1 MTTRSTV
8 LTAAIAAAAAL
19 TATGS
24 TFTSAATNEPPQA
37 APVVQR
43 AVAAPAPAPAP
54 AVAPKDR
61 GDTGKSDE
69 GRGNGESRGNDE
81 GRGGN
86 GEGRGNDE
94 GRGNQGRGDD
104 EGRGGDER
112 GGDQDRG
119 HGGRGYGGRDYDE
132 GRIHFNERT
141 YSASPGGCV
150 SVASG
155 LGSTSFNIF
164 NESRR
169 TVEVFSGAT
178 CDNGAP
184 VAVVGPHGATE
195 GVFPNRVEGG
205 VFVSNGVGGS
215 FRVIGNDYD
224 Y

>member
-1 MTTRSTV
+1 MTARSTV
-8 LTAAIAAAAAL
+8 LTAAITAAAAL

-37 APVVQR
+37 TPVVQK
-43 AVAAPAPAPAP
+43 AAPAPAPAR
-54 AVAPKDR
+54 APKDR
-61 GDTGKSDE
+61 GDAGRSNEGRSDNE
-69 GRGNGESRGNDE
+69 GRG
-81 GRGGN
+81 
-86 GEGRGNDE
+86 GNDE
-94 GRGNQGRGDD
+94 GRGNQGRGND

-112 GGDQDRG
+112 RGDQDRG
-119 HGGRGYGGRDYDE
+119 HGGRDDDE
-132 GRIHFNERT
+132 GRIHLNERT

-164 NESRR
+164 NDSRR

-184 VAVVGPHGATE
+184 VATVGPHGSTQ

-215 FRVIGNDYD
+215 FRVIENDHYD

>member
-1 MTTRSTV
+1 MTARSTV
-8 LTAAIAAAAAL
+8 LTAAITAAAAL

-37 APVVQR
+37 APVVQK
-43 AVAAPAPAPAP
+43 AAAPAPAPAR
-54 AVAPKDR
+54 APKDR
-61 GDTGKSDE
+61 GDAGRSNEDRSDNE
-69 GRGNGESRGNDE
+69 DRGGNDE
-81 GRGGN
+81 DRGN
-86 GEGRGNDE
+86 QGRGNDE
-94 GRGNQGRGDD
+94 G
-104 EGRGGDER
+104 GDER
-112 GGDQDRG
+112 RGDQDRG
-119 HGGRGYGGRDYDE
+119 HGGRDDDE
-132 GRIHFNERT
+132 GRIHLNERT

-164 NESRR
+164 NDSRR

-184 VAVVGPHGATE
+184 VATVGPHGSTE

-215 FRVIGNDYD
+215 FRVIENDHYD